1 MTHAATD
8 LGAGRTLYTFTG
20 WPDIQG
26 RAEAGVERPAI
37 VQYLDQPHTARE
49 ISQDMNLTPAYV
61 ANLLYRHR
69 GSIETVRYIGHRK
82 VYRSKA
88 S

>member
-1 MTHAATD
+1 MTHAATQ

-20 WPDIQG
+20 WPDEQG
-26 RAEAGVERPAI
+26 RATDGVERPAI

-49 ISQDMNLTPAYV
+49 ISQDMKLTPAYV

-69 GSIETVRYIGHRK
+69 DSIETVRYIGHRK

>member
-20 WPDIQG
+20 WPDAQG
-26 RAEAGVERPAI
+26 RATDGVERPAI

-49 ISQDMNLTPAYV
+49 ISQDLNLEPGYV
-61 ANLLYRHR
+61 ATLLYRHR
-69 GSIETVRYIGHRK
+69 ASIETAGYIGHRK
-82 VYRSKA
+82 IYRSKW